1 MQLLLSIQ
9 IFNSFLFV
17 LPFIDVAN
25 DGGNPECDPNSLLYN
40 AYGSYC
46 GGMNMA
52 EIWAT
57 FFCMICFVVVVFIP
71 FAIFY
76 YETDGTDLRDE
87 TIKKSRFWPALAQ
100 EFVVAFSFLILLLAL
115 YFTQSYTLIPVEEQV
130 HELSALQMH
139 TYTKTTDNP
148 YDFLSLTFGT
158 PNATSITNTTILIP
172 VSFPVFLVGLFGW
185 GGWWAFSLFLGV
197 GLTATPFD
205 LICEFIWR
213 PVLLAPDVLANTEL
227 ELQERTREILEIV
240 TLLKRERITVNDG
253 SSGSKAAMR
262 KRYIT
267 DRMEVNR
274 LTQMVFILERDL
286 DQFRMSKHLRQQ
298 YNPLVPYFKL
308 GIGIFFVILS
318 ILWFL
323 QITLSMLT
331 SPSITPFLS
340 LYLLSF
346 DYWFPMFGTLT
357 YALLSLYLLVCTI
370 KGCFKLSVRFICI
383 KIHPMKIGGTYTN
396 AFLFN
401 LGIVMLSTIPLVHFC
416 VSAFSS
422 YTVNSDAFFLFEVQV
437 KYMHFFRSFYMNDV
451 FIWFILL
458 IASVLLPYLIY
469 KPRDIAEST
478 EQFKRHLQ
486 DRSAGNSG
494 GGYSLVPT
502 K

>member
-1 MQLLLSIQ
+1 MSQ
-9 IFNSFLFV
+9 
-17 LPFIDVAN
+17 
-25 DGGNPECDPNSLLYN
+25 
-40 AYGSYC
+40 
-46 GGMNMA
+46 
-52 EIWAT
+52 IWAA
-57 FFCMICFVVVVFIP
+57 FFCMICFTVITLIP

-76 YETDGTDLRDE
+76 YESDGADLRDE
-87 TIKKSRFWPALAQ
+87 SIKKSRFWPAFFQECVLA
-100 EFVVAFSFLILLLAL
+100 FGFLILLLAL
-115 YFTQSYTLIPVEEQV
+115 YFTQSYTLIPVEEHV
-130 HELSALQMH
+130 YDISEFETL
-139 TYTKTTDNP
+139 TYTKTSDNP
-148 YDFLSLTFGT
+148 YEFLSTAFNPPDL
-158 PNATSITNTTILIP
+158 NVNSTSSILPSKLVIP

-185 GGWWAFSLFLGV
+185 IGWWAFSLFLGV

-213 PVLLAPDVLANTEL
+213 PVLLPPDVLANTEL

-253 SSGSKAAMR
+253 SRGSKAAMR

-286 DQFRMSKHLRQQ
+286 DQFRMSKYLRQQ
-298 YNPLVPYFKL
+298 YNPLIPYFKL
-308 GIGIFFVILS
+308 AMGCFFAILS
-318 ILWFL
+318 ILWIL
-323 QITLSMLT
+323 QIVFSMLT
-331 SPSITPFLS
+331 DPAVTPFLS

-357 YALLSLYLLVCTI
+357 YSLLSLYLLLCTI
-370 KGCFKLSVRFICI
+370 QGCFKLSVRFICI

-422 YTVNSDAFFLFEVQV
+422 YTVNSDAFFLFQVQV
-437 KYMHFFRSFYMNDV
+437 KYMHFFRAFHMNNI

-458 IASVLLPYLIY
+458 VACILLPYLMY

-486 DRSAGNSG
+486 DRSAGGSGG
-494 GGYSLVPT
+494 GGYSLVPA